1 MAIFNGQDKNRL
13 IDYFFDSIKKY
24 EIQAQ
29 TISSRNQV
37 TLKVG
42 GNSIVINNNRKTL
55 INERTVLIR

>member
-13 IDYFFDSIKKY
+13 IDYFFESIRKY

-55 INERTVLIR
+55 INERNILIR